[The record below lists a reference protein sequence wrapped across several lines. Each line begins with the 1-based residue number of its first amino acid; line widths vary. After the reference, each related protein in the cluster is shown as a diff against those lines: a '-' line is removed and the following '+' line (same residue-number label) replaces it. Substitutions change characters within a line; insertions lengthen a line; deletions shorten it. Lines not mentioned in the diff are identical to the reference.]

1 MRVTSHKVVLAKRSV
16 AVQGYGPARYQCGVV
31 LVAVLWIVMALSI
44 IVTGLS
50 RSVRDE
56 AKMLSAARQG
66 AHASALG
73 DAAIQLVLQQMAVD
87 SKPVD
92 RMVTVPVQYQ
102 GQQMA
107 VQVMPLNGLVDINS
121 AQPALLAR
129 LLVVAGG
136 LPDSAAG
143 SLAQA
148 IVDYREQRT
157 AQGVQRRFEAVED
170 LMRVPRVDYDLYARL
185 SGLVTADIPGGGT
198 VNPMAAP
205 SAVLQ
210 VLAGGNATMA
220 QQIDTLRQSGQAGV
234 DLTGLDATFIGTG
247 TVRRYRMQA
256 RVSVADGGAFIV
268 TRYVDV
274 NPRWRDGL
282 PWTTFHMQ
290 REVEPAPRTSP

>member
-1 MRVTSHKVVLAKRSV
+1 MCAASQKVVAVRSLAAQGHASV
-16 AVQGYGPARYQCGVV
+16 CSQRGVV

-56 AKMLSAARQG
+56 AKMISAARQG

-92 RMVTVPVQYQ
+92 RMVTVQVQYQ

-136 LPDSAAG
+136 LPESAAG

-157 AQGVQRRFEAVED
+157 AQGVPRRFEAVED
-170 LMRVPRVDYDLYARL
+170 LMRVPGVDYDLYARL
-185 SGLVTADIPGGGT
+185 SSLVTADVRGGGT

-205 SAVLQ
+205 PAVLQ

-220 QQIDTLRQSGQAGV
+220 QQIDTLRQSGQTGV

-256 RVSVADGGAFIV
+256 RVSVADGGAFVI

-274 NPRWRDGL
+274 NPRSRDGL
-282 PWTTFHMQ
+282 PWTTFHTQ
-290 REVEPAPRTSP
+290 REVEPAPRTSS

>member
-1 MRVTSHKVVLAKRSV
+1 MSRLSIAPRSIRCAVGGRVIHQR
-16 AVQGYGPARYQCGVV
+16 GVV

-56 AKMLSAARQG
+56 ARMLSLARQG
-66 AHASALG
+66 AQASALG
-73 DAAIQLVLQQMAVD
+73 DAAIQLVLQQMGAEP
-87 SKPVD
+87 KPVD
-92 RMVTVPVQYQ
+92 RMTTVPVQYM
-102 GQQMA
+102 GQEIG

-121 AQPALLAR
+121 AQIPLLVR
-129 LLVVAGG
+129 LLTVAGG
-136 LPDSAAG
+136 LAEGAATPV
-143 SLAQA
+143 AQA
-148 IVDYREQRT
+148 IVDYREQRS
-157 AQGVQRRFEAVED
+157 AQGIPRRFEAVED
-170 LMRVPRVDYDLYARL
+170 LMRVPGVNYDLYARL
-185 SGLVTADIPGGGT
+185 SSLVTADVRGGGT
-198 VNPMAAP
+198 VNPMAASP
-205 SAVLQ
+205 AVLQ
-210 VLAGGNATMA
+210 VLAGGNATVA
-220 QQIDTLRQSGQAGV
+220 AQIDTLRQSGQAGV

>member
-1 MRVTSHKVVLAKRSV
+1 MCAASQKVVVVRSLAAQGHASV
-16 AVQGYGPARYQCGVV
+16 CSQRGVI

-56 AKMLSAARQG
+56 AKMISAARQG

-73 DAAIQLVLQQMAVD
+73 DAAIQLALQQMAVD

-92 RMVTVPVQYQ
+92 RMVTVQVQYQ

-107 VQVMPLNGLVDINS
+107 VQVMPLNGLIDINS
-121 AQPALLAR
+121 AQPALLVR

-136 LPDSAAG
+136 LSDSAAG
-143 SLAQA
+143 PLAQA

-157 AQGVQRRFEAVED
+157 AQGAPRRFEAVED
-170 LMRVPRVDYDLYARL
+170 LMRVPGVDYDLYARL
-185 SGLVTADIPGGGT
+185 SSLVTADVRGGGT

-205 SAVLQ
+205 PAVLQ

-220 QQIDTLRQSGQAGV
+220 QQIDTLRQSGQTGV

-256 RVSVADGGAFIV
+256 RVSVADGGAFVI

-274 NPRWRDGL
+274 NPRSRDGL
-282 PWTTFHMQ
+282 PWTTFHTQ
-290 REVEPAPRTSP
+290 REVEPAPRTSS

>member
-1 MRVTSHKVVLAKRSV
+1 MCAASQKVVAVRSLAAQGHASV
-16 AVQGYGPARYQCGVV
+16 CSQRGVV

-56 AKMLSAARQG
+56 AKMLSMARQG
-66 AHASALG
+66 AQASALG

-87 SKPVD
+87 AKPVD
-92 RMVTVPVQYQ
+92 RVTTVQVPYQ
-102 GQQMA
+102 GRQMD
-107 VQVMPLNGLVDINS
+107 VQVMPLNGLVDLNS
-121 AQPALLAR
+121 AKTPLLAR
-129 LLVVAGG
+129 LLTVAGD
-136 LPDSAAG
+136 LPESAAEP
-143 SLAQA
+143 LAQA

-157 AQGVQRRFEAVED
+157 AQGALRRFEASED
-170 LMRVPRVDYDLYARL
+170 LMRVPGVNYDLYARL
-185 SGLVTADIPGGGT
+185 SGLVTADIRGGGT

-205 SAVLQ
+205 AAVLQ

-220 QQIDTLRQSGQAGV
+220 QQIDTLRQSGQTGV

-256 RVSVADGGAFIV
+256 RVSVADGGAFVI

-274 NPRWRDGL
+274 NPRSRDGL
-282 PWTTFHMQ
+282 PWTTFHTQ
-290 REVEPAPRTSP
+290 REVEPAPRTSS